1 MTENAPD
8 SRFTH
13 TIAGNEHGTRLD
25 LFLSRHHTDLSRSR
39 IQALIRDGCVRV
51 NNLQTK
57 PSRMLK
63 KGDRVFLVIP
73 KPLTTELVPEEVP
86 FTVFFEDAWIIVLY
100 KPPGIVVHPGPGHSS
115 GTLVHGLLKHCTDLS
130 GIGGTLRPGIVHRL
144 DKDTSGL
151 MLVAKNDMAHQALA
165 QQFQDGTV
173 HKEYVALVHGLLPSE
188 SGTID
193 LPIRRHPVRRKEMSI
208 AKSGGRNALTLW
220 KKIADCEE
228 GFSLL
233 SITIKTGRTHQIRV
247 HFAHLGYPLVGDTV
261 YGHGPDTLKKRFL
274 KRNPGL
280 VSAVK
285 RQMLHAAHIGFVHPM
300 EKINMTFEA
309 PLPQDMRQ
317 VLRALNLNMMHFSQ
331 TNP

>member
-1 MTENAPD
+1 M
-8 SRFTH
+8 
-13 TIAGNEHGTRLD
+13 
-25 LFLSRHHTDLSRSR
+25 
-39 IQALIRDGCVRV
+39 
-51 NNLQTK
+51 
-57 PSRMLK
+57 
-63 KGDRVFLVIP
+63 LVIP
-73 KPLTTELVPEEVP
+73 KPATTRLVPEAVS
-86 FTVFFEDAWIIVLY
+86 FSVFFEDTWIIVLY

-165 QQFQDGTV
+165 RQFKDGTV

-193 LPIRRHPVRRKEMSI
+193 LPICRHPVRRKEMSI

-220 KKIADCEE
+220 KKIAECEE

-247 HFAHLGYPLVGDTV
+247 HFAHLGHPLVGDTV

-274 KRNPGL
+274 KSNPGL
-280 VSAVK
+280 VTAVK
-285 RQMLHAAHIGFVHPM
+285 RQMLHAARIGFLHPE
-300 EKINMTFEA
+300 EKTYMTFEA
-309 PLPQDMRQ
+309 PLPEDMRQ
-317 VLRALNLNMMHFSQ
+317 VLRALNLNMHFSQ